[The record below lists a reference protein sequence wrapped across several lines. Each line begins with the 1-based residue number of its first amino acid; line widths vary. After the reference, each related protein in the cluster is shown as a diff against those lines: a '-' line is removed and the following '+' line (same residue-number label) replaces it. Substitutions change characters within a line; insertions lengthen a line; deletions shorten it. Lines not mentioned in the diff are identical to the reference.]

1 MDFAIKFAFD
11 ILAFTSVM
19 ALIVLL
25 AFGSYEFVEGVEV
38 YVDKLGHGKRRCAGR
53 TNGVASWLLVHAP
66 GSAGDVL
73 D

>member
-25 AFGSYEFVEGVEV
+25 AFGSYEFVEGVEF
-38 YVDKLGHGKRRCAGR
+38 YVDKAG
-53 TNGVASWLLVHAP
+53 TWAAP
-66 GSAGDVL
+66 LCG
-73 D
+73 